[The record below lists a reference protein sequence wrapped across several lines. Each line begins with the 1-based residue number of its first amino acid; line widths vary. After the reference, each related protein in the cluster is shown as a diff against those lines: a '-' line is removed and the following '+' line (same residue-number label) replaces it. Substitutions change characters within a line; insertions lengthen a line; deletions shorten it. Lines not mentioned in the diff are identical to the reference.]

1 MQIRSS
7 TIVLG
12 LVFAFSAAAC
22 AVDTGAP
29 PEADGPT
36 SAATQALGPP
46 KRSFDVDFS
55 GCTEMASLTPVP
67 VANVRARVPA
77 GYALANE
84 ANGVT
89 FVVVRIASCAGV
101 AIDQRPVGGGTV
113 AQVGVNLVSP
123 DGTGDIN
130 NYTLW
135 YYTTSQPLFV
145 RLRALGVDEA
155 QWVPGIDY
163 RYASTGPGTGRLD
176 VTVPGRPAFT
186 IGGPVTEP
194 VGPVP
199 FVANW
204 WGDSPRGRIR
214 MNTTIPAIDFG
225 GATMTLRT
233 GARSELA
240 EVLGATTATFPIFDS
255 YNRFAA
261 AHMVV
266 AYP

>member
-1 MQIRSS
+1 MQIRS
-7 TIVLG
+7 TTTALG
-12 LVFAFSAAAC
+12 LIFAFSATAC
-22 AVDTGAP
+22 AVDSAAP
-29 PEADGPT
+29 PQADGT
-36 SAATQALGPP
+36 TGETTQALGA
-46 KRSFDVDFS
+46 KRPFDVDFS
-55 GCTEMASLTPVP
+55 GCSEMASLTPVP

-84 ANGVT
+84 VNGVT
-89 FVVVRIASCAGV
+89 FVVVRIANCSGMS
-101 AIDQRPVGGGTV
+101 IDQRPVGGGTV

-145 RLRALGVDEA
+145 RLRAMGIDEA

-163 RYASTGPGTGRLD
+163 RYAATGPGTGQLD
-176 VTVPGRPAFT
+176 ITVPGRPAFT

-204 WGDSPRGRIR
+204 WGDSARGQIR
-214 MNTTIPAIDFG
+214 MNTTLPAIDFG
-225 GATMTLRT
+225 GATMTLHT

-240 EVLGATTATFPIFDS
+240 EVLGATTVTFPIFDS
-255 YNRFAA
+255 YNRFPA